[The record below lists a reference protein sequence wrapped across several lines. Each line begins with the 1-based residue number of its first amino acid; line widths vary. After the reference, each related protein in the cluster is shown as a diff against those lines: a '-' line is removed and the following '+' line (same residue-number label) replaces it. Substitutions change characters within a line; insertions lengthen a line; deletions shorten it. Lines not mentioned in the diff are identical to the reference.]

1 MKKRTIEERAIS
13 AIAKGC
19 RHKNISIDIS
29 TTFDSLD
36 IDSADRLQIL
46 FELEEEFQ
54 IVIPDRVAR
63 NATSVRDV
71 IEKLTA
77 AIHNDEKSPPN
88 RRA

>member
-1 MKKRTIEERAIS
+1 MKEKTIEERVIS

-19 RHKNISIDIS
+19 NHKNILIDIS

-63 NATSVRDV
+63 RATSVRDV
-71 IEKLTA
+71 IEKLTD
-77 AIHNDEKSPPN
+77 AIGRSQILK
-88 RRA
+88 